1 MADMAD
7 YESHEMVPAS
17 ENAVGGGNAGELQR
31 GMDVELLAA
40 ALRRDTADLDVYA
53 KVLSVTLA
61 DSLPPG
67 AVQVERKRS
76 MADRMAGRE
85 GAVTNIDVALGEQR
99 LGLRMDRGRMTGEV
113 CKEVRGIVLS
123 RQQVGLDEWLTA
135 LARALAE
142 TAASSARAREALERF
157 LN

>member
-1 MADMAD
+1 MAE
-7 YESHEMVPAS
+7 YESHELVPADES
-17 ENAVGGGNAGELQR
+17 AVGDSEIER

-40 ALRRDTADLDVYA
+40 ALRRDTADLDLYA

-61 DSLPPG
+61 DSLPSG
-67 AVQVERKRS
+67 AVQVERKRT
-76 MADRMAGRE
+76 MADRVAGRE

-123 RQQVGLDEWLTA
+123 RQQVGLDEWIST

-157 LN
+157 LS

>member
-1 MADMAD
+1 MAD
-7 YESHEMVPAS
+7 YESHDLVPAD
-17 ENAVGGGNAGELQR
+17 ENAVGAGDPQG

-40 ALRRDTADLDVYA
+40 ALRRDTADLDLYA

-99 LGLRMDRGRMTGEV
+99 LALRMDRGRMTGEV

-123 RQQVGLDEWLTA
+123 RQQVGLDEWIGVLAKA
-135 LARALAE
+135 LAD

-157 LN
+157 LT

>member
-1 MADMAD
+1 MAEQH
-7 YESHEMVPAS
+7 ESHDLVPADPG
-17 ENAVGGGNAGELQR
+17 AGGEFEH
-31 GMDVELLAA
+31 GMDVEMLAA
-40 ALRRDTADLDVYA
+40 ALRRDTADLDLYA

-67 AVQVERKRS
+67 AVQVERKRT

-85 GAVTNIDVALGEQR
+85 GAVTALDVALGEQR

-123 RQQVGLDEWLTA
+123 RKQVGLDEWIDA
-135 LARALAE
+135 LARGLADM
-142 TAASSARAREALERF
+142 AASSARAREALERF
-157 LN
+157 LH

>member
-1 MADMAD
+1 MPEF
-7 YESHEMVPAS
+7 ESHDLVPADDS
-17 ENAVGGGNAGELQR
+17 GAGGGDLDR

-40 ALRRDTADLDVYA
+40 ALRRDTADLDLYA

-61 DSLPPG
+61 DSLPAG
-67 AVQVERKRS
+67 AVQVERRRT
-76 MADRMAGRE
+76 MADRVAGRE

-123 RQQVGLDEWLTA
+123 RQQVGLDEWINT

-157 LN
+157 LT

>member
-1 MADMAD
+1 MPEH
-7 YESHEMVPAS
+7 ESHDLVPADDS
-17 ENAVGGGNAGELQR
+17 GA

-40 ALRRDTADLDVYA
+40 ALRRDTADLDLYA
-53 KVLSVTLA
+53 KVLSVTLV

-67 AVQVERKRS
+67 AVRIERKRT

-85 GAVTNIDVALGEQR
+85 GAVTNIDVALGDQR
-99 LGLRMDRGRMTGEV
+99 LGLRLDRGRMTCEV

-123 RQQVGLDEWLTA
+123 RQQVGLDEWIDT

-157 LN
+157 LS